1 MPNHLRPTALAA
13 LTLGA
18 ALAVAPLTAAQAA
31 PDDGP
36 VEAGITVPRVENLAS
51 DFALGVDV
59 SSVLSLEESGVIFR
73 DDDGARADLFAVL
86 ADHGVT
92 DVRVRVWNDP
102 FDADGRGY
110 GGGNVGVERAVE
122 IGARATAAGLG
133 VAVDF
138 HYSDFWADPAK
149 QKAPKAWAGLDAAE
163 TAAAVEDFT
172 RTALTEFVAAGVDVQ
187 LVQVGNET
195 NGGVAGV
202 TGWPD
207 MARVFS
213 AGSAAVRAVT
223 PDALVAVHVTNPER
237 PGHYAA
243 YAAELAANDVDYD
256 VFASSY
262 YPFWH
267 GTTENLTTV
276 LRQVA
281 DTYDKKVMV
290 AETSWV
296 RTLDDADGHPDVID
310 SAEEAE
316 AYPVSVQG
324 QATALRDV
332 VQAVADVGDAGIGA
346 YYWEPAWL
354 PVGSPDQLAQNR
366 VLWER
371 DGSGWATSFAGEYD
385 PEDAGEYFGGSAWDN
400 QSLFD
405 VDGTPLE
412 SLRTFSYV
420 RTGAVAPREVT
431 GVDTVRIALTVGE
444 PLELPSLVTVRF
456 SDGSAEETPVTWES
470 APDLSVP
477 GTYEVSGS
485 TADGHTVLAVV
496 TVTAQ
501 NLLRNPGFEDPDV
514 SMWAVE
520 GPLSLRATDDPRTGE
535 RSAHFYAASATS
547 FALEQR
553 VDDLPAGRYVATGSL
568 QGGAFGDGTAA
579 IELVSDAATATA
591 PFTAGG
597 WRVWSEPRTDEIEVA
612 EGESLTV
619 RMTAD
624 LPTGAWGT
632 IDDLGLERVGDVA
645 PAPGEPTP
653 TPSPTAPTPEPSP
666 GEPTPGATPGQP
678 TPGAPT
684 PEPSAPAT
692 PAPTTPVPSTPVPST
707 PGGLAATGTSVP
719 FGLAAAGLLALA
731 AGAALIWRH
740 RRR

>member
-1 MPNHLRPTALAA
+1 MPKHPRPTALAA
-13 LTLGA
+13 LTLGV
-18 ALAVAPLTAAQAA
+18 ALAAAPLTAAQAA
-31 PDDGP
+31 LADEP
-36 VEAGITVPRVENLAS
+36 VEAGITVPRVEGLAS
-51 DFALGVDV
+51 DFSLGVDV
-59 SSVLSLEESGVIFR
+59 SSVLSLEESGVVFR
-73 DDDGARADLFAVL
+73 DDDGAPADLFTVL

-102 FDADGRGY
+102 FDAAGRGY
-110 GGGNVGVERAVE
+110 GGGNVGVDRAVE
-122 IGARATAAGLG
+122 IGERATAAGLG

-149 QKAPKAWAGLDAAE
+149 QKAPKAWEGMDATE
-163 TAAAVEDFT
+163 TAAAVGDFT
-172 RTALTEFVAAGVDVQ
+172 RDALSAFVAAGVDVQ

-243 YAAELAANDVDYD
+243 YAAQLAANDVDYD

-281 DTYDKKVMV
+281 DTYNKKVMV

-310 SAEEAE
+310 SAAEAE
-316 AYPVSVQG
+316 AYPISVQG

-354 PVGSPDQLAQNR
+354 PVGPADQLAQNR

-400 QSLFD
+400 QSLFA

-412 SLRTFSYV
+412 SLRTFAYV

-431 GVDTVRIALTVGE
+431 GVDTVRLALFAGDDLT
-444 PLELPSLVTVRF
+444 LPERVTVRF
-456 SDGSAEETPVTWES
+456 SDGTSEDTPVTWEA
-470 APDLSVP
+470 APDLSHP
-477 GTYEVSGS
+477 GAYEIAGT
-485 TADGHTVLAVV
+485 TADGYAALAVV
-496 TVTAQ
+496 TVSAE

-514 SMWAVE
+514 SMWTVE

-535 RSAHFYAASATS
+535 RSAHFFAAAAMS
-547 FALEQR
+547 FTLAQR
-553 VDDLPAGRYVATGSL
+553 VDDLPAGRYVATGAL
-568 QGGAFGDGTAA
+568 QGGAFGDGTAR
-579 IELVSDAATATA
+579 IELISDADTEAA

-597 WRVWSEPRTDEIEVA
+597 WRVWSEPRTDEIEIA
-612 EGESLTV
+612 AGTSLTV
-619 RMTAD
+619 RVSAD
-624 LPTGAWGT
+624 LPAGAWGT
-632 IDDLGLERVGDVA
+632 IDDLALERVGGVA
-645 PAPGEPTP
+645 PAPEEPT
-653 TPSPTAPTPEPSP
+653 P
-666 GEPTPGATPGQP
+666 GEPTPGPTPSEPTPTAPAP

-684 PEPSAPAT
+684 PSAT
-692 PAPTTPVPSTPVPST
+692 PLPTQTA

-731 AGAALIWRH
+731 AGAGLILRH

>member
-1 MPNHLRPTALAA
+1 MPKHPHPTALAA
-13 LTLGA
+13 LILGV

-31 PDDGP
+31 PADEP
-36 VEAGITVPRVENLAS
+36 VEAGITVPRVEGLAS

-73 DDDGARADLFAVL
+73 DDDGAPADLFTVL

-102 FDADGRGY
+102 FDAEGRGY
-110 GGGNVGVERAVE
+110 GGGNVGVDRAVE
-122 IGARATAAGLG
+122 IGERATVAGLG

-149 QKAPKAWAGLDAAE
+149 QKAPKAWAGMDATE
-163 TAAAVEDFT
+163 TAAAVGDFT
-172 RTALTEFVAAGVDVQ
+172 RDALTKFVDAGVDVE

-202 TGWPD
+202 TGWPE
-207 MARVFS
+207 MAAVFS
-213 AGSAAVRAVT
+213 AGSAAVREVT

-276 LRQVA
+276 LHQVA

-310 SAEEAE
+310 SAEDAE
-316 AYPVSVQG
+316 AYPISVQG

-332 VQAVADVGDAGIGA
+332 IQAVADVGEAGIGA

-354 PVGSPDQLAQNR
+354 PVGSPDRLAQNR
-366 VLWER
+366 ALWER

-412 SLRTFSYV
+412 SLRTFAYV

-431 GVDTVRIALTVGE
+431 GVDTVRIAVTAGDELT
-444 PLELPSLVTVRF
+444 LPERVTVRF
-456 SDGSAEETPVTWES
+456 SDGTSEESAVIWEA
-470 APDLSVP
+470 APDLSQP
-477 GTYEVSGS
+477 GAYEIAGT
-485 TADGHTVLAVV
+485 TADGYAALAVV
-496 TVTAQ
+496 TVSAE
-501 NLLRNPGFEDPDV
+501 NLLRNPGFEDADV

-520 GPLSLRATDDPRTGE
+520 GPVSLRATDDPRTGE
-535 RSAHFYAASATS
+535 RSAHFFAAEAMS
-547 FALEQR
+547 FTLEQR
-553 VDDLPAGRYVATGSL
+553 VDDLPAGRYVAAGAL
-568 QGGAFGDGTAA
+568 QGGAFGDGTAT
-579 IELVSDAATATA
+579 IELISDADTAAA
-591 PFTAGG
+591 PFAAGG
-597 WRVWSEPRTDEIEVA
+597 WRVWSEPRTDEIEIA
-612 EGESLTV
+612 MGESLTV
-619 RMTAD
+619 RVSAD
-624 LPTGAWGT
+624 LPAGAWGT
-632 IDDLGLERVGDVA
+632 IDDLALERVGDA
-645 PAPGEPTP
+645 APAPEEPAPGEPTP
-653 TPSPTAPTPEPSP
+653 GPTPSEPTPTAP
-666 GEPTPGATPGQP
+666 AP

-684 PEPSAPAT
+684 PSAT
-692 PAPTTPVPSTPVPST
+692 PSPTQTA

-731 AGAALIWRH
+731 AGAGLILRH

>member
-1 MPNHLRPTALAA
+1 MPKHPRPTALAA

-31 PDDGP
+31 PADEP
-36 VEAGITVPRVENLAS
+36 VEAGITVPRVEGLAS

-59 SSVLSLEESGVIFR
+59 SSVLSLEASGVVFR
-73 DDDGARADLFAVL
+73 DDDGAPADLFEVL

-102 FDADGRGY
+102 FDAEGRGY
-110 GGGNVGVERAVE
+110 GGGSVDVDRAVE
-122 IGARATAAGLG
+122 IGERATAAGLG

-149 QKAPKAWAGLDAAE
+149 QKAPKAWTGMDAAE
-163 TAAAVEDFT
+163 TADAVGDFT
-172 RTALTEFVAAGVDVQ
+172 REALTEFVAAGVDVQ

-213 AGSAAVRAVT
+213 AGAAAVREVT

-243 YAAELAANDVDYD
+243 YAAELAANEVDYD

-267 GTTENLTTV
+267 GSTENLTAV

-310 SAEEAE
+310 NADEAQ
-316 AYPVSVQG
+316 AYPISVQG

-354 PVGSPDQLAQNR
+354 PVGSPDQLARNR

-412 SLRTFSYV
+412 SLRTFAYV

-431 GVDTVRIALTVGE
+431 GVDTVRLSVTVGDAAV
-444 PLELPSLVTVRF
+444 LPERVTVRY
-456 SDGSAEETPVTWES
+456 SDGTSEESPVTWEA
-470 APDLSVP
+470 APDLSRP
-477 GTYEVSGS
+477 GAYEIAGV
-485 TADGHTVLAVV
+485 TAEGHAALAVI
-496 TVTAQ
+496 TVSAE

-514 SMWAVE
+514 SMWTVE

-535 RSAHFYAASATS
+535 RSAHFFAASAMS
-547 FALEQR
+547 FTLEQR
-553 VDDLPAGRYVATGSL
+553 VDDLPAGRYVAAGAL
-568 QGGAFGDGTAA
+568 QGDAFGAGTAS
-579 IELVSDAATATA
+579 IELISDADSALA

-597 WRVWSEPRTDEIEVA
+597 WRVWSEPRTDEIEIA

-619 RMTAD
+619 RVTAD
-624 LPTGAWGT
+624 LPTDAWGT
-632 IDDLGLERVGDVA
+632 IDDLALERVGD
-645 PAPGEPTP
+645 G
-653 TPSPTAPTPEPSP
+653 APTP
-666 GEPTPGATPGQP
+666 GEPTPGEPTPEPTPGEP
-678 TPGAPT
+678 TPAPTPSEPTTTEPAPGAPAPGAPT
-684 PEPSAPAT
+684 PSAT
-692 PAPTTPVPSTPVPST
+692 PLPTHTT
-707 PGGLAATGTSVP
+707 PGGLAVTGTSVP

-731 AGAALIWRH
+731 AGAGLVLRH